1 MAREIQELVA
11 SLRSALESQQN
22 ILAQGQAQSS
32 IRRGGVLPAD
42 SPRFSRYL
50 DNDLLNNSYAIINT
64 SLGLLDSPLAEIE
77 DPQARRQLVQDGF
90 NQASHALE
98 AATRNAAPSEN
109 LAFHRLMAGAASHL
123 GGFAARA
130 FSLVDASIQS
140 GRMTPMEATLADL
153 ILRNPMQIEE
163 RTRLLKT
170 SASFTDEA
178 LLQALQGNPADTNA
192 LSADPTQPV
201 GAKIENAVS
210 EVGPIV
216 ALLSE
221 HYMSAVSSAL
231 FAIAHGQGPL
241 LRAAIRDLENGE
253 QAASDINAP
262 GPWWVYRLTRR
273 LIGDLRETSIRKN
286 IPVTRPPAATADTE
300 ADQRDW
306 KQLRKTFVAS
316 LFARKRSEIDL
327 WPSQLHVVDR
337 IFSGTNDL
345 VISLP
350 TSAGKTRIAELS
362 ILACLAQGRR
372 AVYIT
377 PLRALSAQTERILER
392 TFTPLGVQVSSLY
405 GNIGTTDI
413 DEDAL
418 RMSDIVI
425 ATPEKLDFALRSDP
439 SVLNDVGVVILDE
452 GHMIGPNER
461 EVRYEAQ
468 VQRLLRRDDA
478 DNRRIV
484 CLSAVFPSGDDL
496 QDFVAW
502 MTDDDPTGLHKEKW
516 RPTQQKF
523 GVIQWQS
530 DHARLEMTLSTG
542 QPAFIPR
549 YVEAQPPVVG
559 RRRRKAFPAEHR
571 ELVIATAW
579 RLVDEG
585 QSVLIFCPQRRGVTP
600 YAEHIVKLHQQGLIG
615 TILAPGAD
623 LADAIAVGTEWFGAD
638 HPILKCLE
646 LGVAIHH
653 GTLPGPFRKE
663 IERLLHNGAIKVTV
677 ASPTL
682 AQGLN
687 LSASVVL
694 FHGLRGGKELLTGAQ
709 FSNVIGRAGR
719 AFVDTEGLVLYPQF
733 PSGDTLKDERG
744 LDDWKRLTT
753 GEEGKDLRSGLIS
766 VGVEL
771 IRRVMLASGTN
782 RVESFLDYVTG
793 GPDWSFPERE
803 RESAKAT
810 QDARKSWQ
818 SNLLLLDTSILS
830 IIGDDEADPDQVTQL
845 LLDILR
851 NSLWERQLAR
861 YQQNNSVLALRA
873 VVTSRAQYI
882 WNNSTP
888 SQRRG
893 WYLAGVGARAGS
905 ALAAV
910 APAIVA
916 VTVDAEAAIAADD
929 SNVAVDLIT
938 RIAELLFTID
948 TFTPETKELAPQTS
962 IKWRSVLAHWLS
974 GRPLEELSGNRDD
987 IVRFIESDLA
997 YRLVWGMEAARV
1009 YEKAQLNLDT
1019 ALLTGTATAAVET
1032 GTLNPQAAII
1042 IRSGFDYRSAAIKAV
1057 ESVESTFNSSA
1068 GMRRW
1073 IRDLPI
1079 ALMTDPAWPT
1089 AESRRAWLQFVTH
1102 TRTSRAL
1109 PWEYRTY
1116 EVEDVQWDEELPDP
1130 EAPLRVTDL
1139 SPGVVELWSTGF
1151 TYLGEARVE
1160 INPDRKGALYARR
1173 NPHDSSIKLHYRGP
1187 NDLLLDM
1194 LHQNQ

>member
-22 ILAQGQAQSS
+22 MLAQGQAQSS

-42 SPRFSRYL
+42 APRFSRYL
-50 DNDLLNNSYAIINT
+50 DIDLLNNSYAIINT
-64 SLGLLDSPLAEIE
+64 SLGLLDSPLDEIE
-77 DPQARRQLVQDGF
+77 DQQARRQLAQDGF

-98 AATRNAAPSEN
+98 AATRNAAPSED

-130 FSLVDASIQS
+130 FSLVDASIRS

-170 SASFTDEA
+170 STSFTDEA

-221 HYMSAVSSAL
+221 HYMSAVSSAI

-273 LIGDLRETSIRKN
+273 LIGDLQENSIRKN
-286 IPVTRPPAATADTE
+286 IPITRPPAATADIK

-306 KQLRKTFVAS
+306 EQLRETLVAT

-327 WPSQLHVVDR
+327 WPSQLHVLDQ

-345 VISLP
+345 VVALP

-405 GNIGTTDI
+405 GSMGTSNL

-418 RMSDIVI
+418 RMSDIVV

-523 GVIQWQS
+523 GVVQWRS
-530 DHARLEMTLSTG
+530 DHARLEMTLSGG
-542 QPAFIPR
+542 QSAFIPR
-549 YVEAQPPVVG
+549 YVEAQRPKIG
-559 RRRRKAFPAEHR
+559 KRKNQFPSNPR
-571 ELVIATAW
+571 ELVISTAW
-579 RLVDEG
+579 RLVEEG

-600 YAEHIVKLHQQGLIG
+600 YAKDIVGLHQQGFID
-615 TILAPGAD
+615 TILSAGAD
-623 LADAIAVGTEWFGAD
+623 LTDARAVGTEWFGAD

-663 IERLLHNGAIKVTV
+663 VERLLHDGFIKVTV

-694 FHGLRGGKELLTGAQ
+694 FHGLRSGRDLLTGAQ

-733 PSGDTLKDERG
+733 PSGDTRKDKRG

-766 VGVEL
+766 VGMEL
-771 IRRVMLASGTN
+771 INRVTIAFGSG

-793 GPDWSFPERE
+793 GPDWAFPERQGE
-803 RESAKAT
+803 PAKTALN
-810 QDARKSWQ
+810 ARNAWQ
-818 SNLLLLDTSILS
+818 TNLLLLDTSILS

-845 LLDILR
+845 LLDMLR
-851 NSLWERQLAR
+851 KSLWERQLAR
-861 YQQNNSVLALRA
+861 YEQANLVLALRA

-893 WYLAGVGARAGS
+893 WYLAGVGERAGS

-910 APAIVA
+910 APDVVA
-916 VTVDAEAAIAADD
+916 MIIDAEAAIAADE
-929 SNVAVDLIT
+929 SSVAVDLLT
-938 RIAELLFTID
+938 RIAELLFTVD
-948 TFTPETKELAPQTS
+948 TFTPETKELAPETS
-962 IKWRSVLAHWLS
+962 VKWRSVLTHWLS

-1009 YEKAQLNLDT
+1009 YEKAQFNPFT

-1057 ESVESTFNSSA
+1057 ESVESTFNSST
-1068 GMRRW
+1068 GMRSW
-1073 IRDLPI
+1073 IQDLPHS
-1079 ALMTDPAWPT
+1079 LMTDPDWPT
-1089 AESRRAWLQFVTH
+1089 TESRRAWLQFVTH
-1102 TRTSRAL
+1102 TRTSRAF
-1109 PWEYRTY
+1109 PWEFRTY
-1116 EVEDVQWDEELPDP
+1116 EVEDVQWDEEIPDP

-1173 NPHDSSIKLHYRGP
+1173 NAHDTSIKLHYRGP

>member
-32 IRRGGVLPAD
+32 IRRDGVLPAD

-77 DPQARRQLVQDGF
+77 DQQARRQLVQDGF

-98 AATRNAAPSEN
+98 AATRNAAPAED

-153 ILRNPMQIEE
+153 ILRKPVQIEE

-178 LLQALQGNPADTNA
+178 LLQALQGSPADTDA

-231 FAIAHGQGPL
+231 FAIAHGQGQL
-241 LRAAIRDLENGE
+241 LRAAIADLESGE

-273 LIGDLRETSIRKN
+273 LIGDLQKNSIRKN

-300 ADQRDW
+300 ADQRGW
-306 KQLRKTFVAS
+306 EQLRETLVAS

-327 WPSQLHVVDR
+327 WPSQLHVVDQ
-337 IFSGTNDL
+337 IFSGTNDF

-377 PLRALSAQTERILER
+377 PLRALSAQTERILEG
-392 TFTPLGVQVSSLY
+392 TFTPLGVRVSSLY
-405 GNIGTTDI
+405 GSMGTSDI

-418 RMSDIVI
+418 QMSDIVI

-478 DNRRIV
+478 DSRRIV

-496 QDFVAW
+496 HDFVAW
-502 MTDDDPTGLHKEKW
+502 ITDDDPTGLHQEEW
-516 RPTQQKF
+516 RPTQQRF
-523 GVIQWQS
+523 GIVRWQR
-530 DHARLEMTLSTG
+530 DHASLEMTLSRG
-542 QPAFIPR
+542 QSAFIPR
-549 YVEAQPPVVG
+549 YVEAKPPVAG
-559 RRRRKAFPAEHR
+559 RRRRKAFPAVHR

-579 RLVDEG
+579 RLVEEG

-623 LADAIAVGTEWFGAD
+623 LADARAVGTEWFGAD

-663 IERLLHNGAIKVTV
+663 IEQLLHNGAIKVTV

-687 LSASVVL
+687 LSASAVL
-694 FHGLRGGKELLTGAQ
+694 FHGLSNGQDLLTGAQ

-719 AFVDTEGLVLYPQF
+719 AYVDTEGLVLYPHF
-733 PSGDTLKDERG
+733 PSDIRKDSNRLKE
-744 LDDWKRLTT
+744 WAQLTT
-753 GEEGKDLRSGLIS
+753 GEAGKDLRSGLIS
-766 VGVEL
+766 VGVKL
-771 IRRVMLASGTN
+771 IKRVIDAAGTG

-793 GPDWSFPERE
+793 GPDWAFPERE
-803 RESAKAT
+803 HESAQAT
-810 QDARKSWQ
+810 QIARESWQ
-818 SNLLLLDTSILS
+818 SNLVLLDTSILS
-830 IIGDDEADPDQVTQL
+830 TMGDDEADPDQVTQL
-845 LLDILR
+845 LLDVLR
-851 NSLWERQLAR
+851 NSLWERQLLR
-861 YQQNNSVLALRA
+861 VEQNVVIALRA
-873 VVTSRAQYI
+873 VVTGRAQYI

-893 WYLAGVGARAGS
+893 WYLAGLGERDGA

-910 APAIVA
+910 APDIVA
-916 VTVDAEAAIAADD
+916 MIIDAEAAIAADE
-929 SNVAVDLIT
+929 SSVAVDLLT
-938 RIAELLFTID
+938 RIAELLFTVD
-948 TFTPETKELAPQTS
+948 TFTPATKELAPETS
-962 IKWRSVLAHWLS
+962 VKWRSVLAHWLS

-1009 YEKAQLNLDT
+1009 YEKAQLNPFT
-1019 ALLTGTATAAVET
+1019 ALLAGTATAAVET

-1057 ESVESTFNSSA
+1057 ESVESTFNSST
-1068 GMRRW
+1068 GMRSW
-1073 IRDLPI
+1073 IQDLPPS
-1079 ALMTDPAWPT
+1079 LMTDPAWPT
-1089 AESRRAWLQFVTH
+1089 TESRRAWLQFVTH
-1102 TRTSRAL
+1102 TRTSRTL

-1173 NPHDSSIKLHYRGP
+1173 NAHDTSIKLHYRGP